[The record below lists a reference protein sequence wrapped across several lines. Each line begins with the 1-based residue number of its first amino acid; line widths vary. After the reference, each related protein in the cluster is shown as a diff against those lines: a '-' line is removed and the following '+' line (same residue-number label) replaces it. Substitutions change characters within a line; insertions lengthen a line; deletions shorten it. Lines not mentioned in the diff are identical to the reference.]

1 MSQHEDRG
9 QDQGQD
15 RNQDQNQE
23 QDQEQHG
30 EAGFAD
36 RVLTRALRLYPKDY
50 RRDQESEIAGTY
62 TAATAGASRTETLR
76 EAFDVARHGLRVRL
90 RLTSGHYGGAVVAAA
105 LPYVVGSILGLS
117 AFMAYLTATGG
128 TNAHHEIFPVDSHLN
143 QGTADTVLTY
153 APLSALATAA
163 ALALSVLAGRW
174 SWARW
179 FALATIV
186 AAPLVIAVV
195 FELRRGNHI
204 FPMTTFPGF
213 EMPLMLAAFAT
224 LVLAVPTDARPAAGQ
239 LKLTTA
245 VALAVAGLLALAW
258 VREGFAWS
266 LITAMP
272 AVVAVVLVVA
282 LAAGLRDALRPG
294 AVALACAPW
303 LVQPLTGDLYDHG
316 YNGTQYVGLVALAVV
331 LVLIAGSRRHRNR
344 MSA

>member
-1 MSQHEDRG
+1 VSEREDHG
-9 QDQGQD
+9 QDQNRDQD
-15 RNQDQNQE
+15 RDRAR
-23 QDQEQHG
+23 DQHG
-30 EAGFAD
+30 EATFAD
-36 RVLTRALRLYPKDY
+36 RTLTRVLRLYPKDY
-50 RRDQESEIAGTY
+50 RREQESEIAGTY
-62 TAATAGASRTETLR
+62 TAATADASRTETLR

-90 RLTSGHYGGAVVAAA
+90 RLTSEHYGGAVVAAA

-117 AFMAYLTATGG
+117 VFMFCLTAMGG
-128 TNAHHEIFPVDSHLN
+128 INAHHEMFPIDSYLN
-143 QGTADTVLTY
+143 RGTADTILTY
-153 APLSALATAA
+153 APLSVLATAA

-174 SWARW
+174 PWARW
-179 FALATIV
+179 FAVATIV
-186 AAPLVIAVV
+186 VAPLVIAVV
-195 FELRRGNHI
+195 FELRRDHHI

-224 LVLAVPTDARPAAGQ
+224 LVLAVPTEARPVARQ
-239 LKLTTA
+239 RILTIA

-272 AVVAVVLVVA
+272 AVVAAVLIAA

-331 LVLIAGSRRHRNR
+331 LVLIAGSRRYLNR
-344 MSA
+344 MST